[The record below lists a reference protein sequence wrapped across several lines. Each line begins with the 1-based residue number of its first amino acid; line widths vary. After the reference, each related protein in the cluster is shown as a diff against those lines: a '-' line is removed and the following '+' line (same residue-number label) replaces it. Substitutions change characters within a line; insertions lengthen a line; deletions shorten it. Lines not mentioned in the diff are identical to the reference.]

1 MKKFWIIWL
10 LNAAIFVGVWS
21 EVYAGRTTVYGK
33 GTYTPRY
40 ETPQQACTGEG
51 AGAYYY
57 SGGYHYCSN
66 PGGFTIKQYYVCQDE
81 HIPNGWPETWP
92 IYDEGGVYQGCSE
105 ENPEEQ
111 CDKPV
116 GSGTGYSTTGYYSMN
131 GVVCG
136 ADYCEYNAQ
145 GGGYE
150 SSTNTSYAIAHSTGS
165 TCPNPGEGTE
175 GWEEYDPFT
184 PDPPEEEIPEGCYKV
199 HGEVMCPLEPVDNG
213 DECGEVNGYEV
224 CVQENGC
231 TLVEGHEVCPDTPL
245 NCVEGGGRR
254 ICIEGEPEEGPEP
267 EGPADNCI
275 VGSDGRVLCWSDEA
289 EETTETTTEEV
300 DNGDGTSTT
309 TTTSTTTNNTYGGGS
324 ETTVTVDDGNG
335 GITSTTTTQ
344 GTGEETFDG
353 PDTGGV
359 QSFEESALAFYS
371 DVSGGPW
378 GSAITDLGAN
388 FPEGGSCNTLEMSL
402 YFGDISTDI
411 HCVVWDTVKG
421 GLEYGM
427 IALWSILAI
436 LIVFSA

>member
-1 MKKFWIIWL
+1 MKNKVLCFGLAL
-10 LNAAIFVGVWS
+10 LALFYAGQAAAIYW
-21 EVYAGRTTVYGK
+21 K
-33 GTYTPRY
+33 QP
-40 ETPQQACTGEG
+40 
-51 AGAYYY
+51 Y
-57 SGGYHYCSN
+57 SGGAHFGSTGEVLSWHQANQCTTGTSTLAGNVDAVTFAVQCSYPPMSHTVRRYCDNGTSPSN
-66 PGGFTIKQYYVCQDE
+66 IED
-81 HIPNGWPETWP
+81 
-92 IYDEGGVYQGCSE
+92 CSE
-105 ENPEEQ
+105 YEPPGQ
-111 CDKPV
+111 CDSPA
-116 GSGTGYSTTGYYSMN
+116 GTGTGYSTTGYYSMN

-275 VGSDGRVLCWSDEA
+275 VGSDGRVLCWSDES

-309 TTTSTTTNNTYGGGS
+309 TTTSTTTNNNYGGGS
-324 ETTVTVDDGNG
+324 KTTVTVDDGNG

-353 PDTGGV
+353 PDPGGV

-388 FPEGGSCNTLEMSL
+388 FPEGGSCNTLDMSL
-402 YFGDISTDI
+402 YFGDISTDV